1 MNWQRYREFQG
12 NWQREVVLA
21 FDPADKADP
30 YLQFRIDQYRKTGKV
45 VRLLALHPQPSDRQ
59 RNGQ

>member
-1 MNWQRYREFQG
+1 VNWQRYRETQG
-12 NWQREVVLA
+12 NWQCEVVLA

-30 YLQFRIDQYRKTGKV
+30 FIEFRSNQYRKTGKL
-45 VRLLALHPQPSDRQ
+45 VRLLTLRTEPSGRQ

>member
-21 FDPADKADP
+21 FDPADQADP
-30 YLQFRIDQYRKTGKV
+30 FIAFRSDQYRKTGKV
-45 VRLLALHPQPSDRQ
+45 VRLLALRNETPDRQ
-59 RNGQ
+59 RSGQ

>member
-12 NWQREVVLA
+12 NWKREVVLA

-30 YLQFRIDQYRKTGKV
+30 FIEFRNDQYRKTGKV
-45 VRLLALHPQPSDRQ
+45 VRLLALRNEPSDRQ
-59 RNGQ
+59 RSGK

>member
-12 NWQREVVLA
+12 NWQHEVVLA
-21 FDPADKADP
+21 FDPADKAD
-30 YLQFRIDQYRKTGKV
+30 LFLKFRTEQYRKTGKV